1 MQSPNIPRKATMLRL
16 DPDLYA
22 RVQAIAQRE
31 NRSVN
36 QQIIYYIR
44 RGLEAAQK
52 QETGR

>member
-1 MQSPNIPRKATMLRL
+1 MEKAKKATMLRL

-22 RVQAIAQRE
+22 RVQTIAKRE
-31 NRSVN
+31 GRSVN
-36 QQIIYYIR
+36 QQISYYIR

>member
-1 MQSPNIPRKATMLRL
+1 MEKAKKATMLRL

-22 RVQAIAQRE
+22 RVQAIAKRE
-31 NRSVN
+31 GRSVN
-36 QQIIYYIR
+36 RQIVYYIR